1 MLENHTGT
9 QTRTTRSVVH
19 IPSLYPICI
28 PFKTQHLVL
37 SKAQSLLEECC
48 YGFTAQWLPELLKQR
63 HWDCP
68 EAIELNKWTHVVMK
82 RLSKLP
88 SRAFGRDSDLS
99 PTESLTFINKL
110 RHSAVH
116 RLPTTAKGISEM
128 ICSAKRFA
136 RSLRDTL
143 REQQFDELKDELDGK
158 IRALELNKNFL
169 ETKLGR
175 ELEDI
180 ARQRRELDEKEKDAI
195 ITMLKEDKDQ
205 GSLIGGLLSQ
215 SIEHILGNSEKQ
227 ELDVTEAEPTLDHET
242 GAKEEHDHIDHSGKD
257 DSCHPAHLD
266 LSNSEHLVFECN
278 TELETH
284 ESKSDHQP
292 LAETLQPVQPLP
304 DTSSE
309 SQI

>member
-1 MLENHTGT
+1 
-9 QTRTTRSVVH
+9 
-19 IPSLYPICI
+19 
-28 PFKTQHLVL
+28 
-37 SKAQSLLEECC
+37 
-48 YGFTAQWLPELLKQR
+48 
-63 HWDCP
+63 
-68 EAIELNKWTHVVMK
+68 MK

-88 SRAFGRDSDLS
+88 SGAFGRDSDLS
-99 PTESLTFINKL
+99 PAESLTFINKL

-136 RSLRDTL
+136 RSLRDPL

-195 ITMLKEDKDQ
+195 VTMLKEDKDQ
-205 GSLIGGLLSQ
+205 ASLIGGLLSQ

-227 ELDVTEAEPTLDHET
+227 ELDVTEAEPTSDHET
-242 GAKEEHDHIDHSGKD
+242 GAKEEHEHSGKD
-257 DSCHPAHLD
+257 DPCHHAHLD
-266 LSNSEHLVFECN
+266 PSNSEHLVFQCN

-292 LAETLQPVQPLP
+292 PAETLHSVQPLP
-304 DTSSE
+304 DTGSE
-309 SQI
+309 SQIQKEANQDGPHPEIWQPGVLDSQPIPDLESEVTGHSPETKGITTASDVNVQQENTEQDPCDSGVPLEVQSTPASLSLL